1 MKLNATKGA
10 FAESSLITLK
20 DENWL
25 TNQRVAGRVAAG
37 ALCLLENEVKQG
49 TTKSLLE
56 LDKLAETYIRDNG
69 CTPTFLLYKNFPNS
83 VCISVNK
90 NLVHATCT
98 SYQLRDGD
106 LVSFDLGATYIKDKK
121 GYVGDTALTIIYGEP
136 KSAKHVELVKAT
148 KEALALAI
156 ASIKIGARLGII
168 GQTIYAC
175 ARKYGLS
182 VVDSYGG
189 HGLDTASDGT
199 AIPHSS
205 PFVSNRSTENEGIRI
220 AAGLVIA
227 IEPLFVIGSSNKTKT
242 LDDGWTV
249 KCENICSH
257 EENTVFIHED
267 HTEVITRRENE
278 SHFK

>member
-1 MKLNATKGA
+1 MKLNVPKGS
-10 FAESSLITLK
+10 FTESSLITLK
-20 DENWL
+20 DQEWL
-25 TNQRVAGRVAAG
+25 DNQRVAGRVAAG
-37 ALCLLENEVKQG
+37 ALLLLESEVKQG

-69 CTPTFLLYKNFPNS
+69 CTPTFLGYKNFPNS

-90 NLVHATCT
+90 NLVHGTCT

-106 LVSFDLGATYIKDKK
+106 LVSFDLGATKH
-121 GYVGDTALTIIYGEP
+121 GCVGDTALTIIYGQP

-148 KEALALAI
+148 KEALVLAI

-168 GQTIYAC
+168 GQIIYAC

-182 VVDSYGG
+182 VVDNYGG

-242 LDDGWTV
+242 LEDGWTV
-249 KCENICSH
+249 ECDNICAH
-257 EENTVFIHED
+257 EENTVYVHGD
-267 HTEVITRRENE
+267 HVEIITDRNTL
-278 SHFK
+278 

>member
-1 MKLNATKGA
+1 MKLNAAKGA

-37 ALCLLENEVKQG
+37 ALSLLENEVKQG

-69 CTPTFLLYKNFPNS
+69 CEPTFYLYKGFPNS
-83 VCISVNK
+83 VCISVNRQ
-90 NLVHATCT
+90 LVHGIP
-98 SYQLRDGD
+98 SGYLKDGD
-106 LVSFDLGATYIKDKK
+106 LVSFDLGATSKG
-121 GYVGDTALTIIYGEP
+121 GYVGDTALTIVYGQP
-136 KSAKHVELVKAT
+136 KSAKHVELIKAT

-182 VVDSYGG
+182 VVDNYGG

-242 LDDGWTV
+242 LSDGWTV
-249 KCENICSH
+249 ECENVCAH
-257 EENTVFIHED
+257 EEQTVYVHND
-267 HTEVITRRENE
+267 HVEIITDRTTL
-278 SHFK
+278 

>member
-1 MKLNATKGA
+1 MKLNAPKGS
-10 FAESSLITLK
+10 FTESSLITLK
-20 DENWL
+20 NEEWL
-25 TNQRVAGRVAAG
+25 VNQRVAGRVAAN
-37 ALCLLENEVKQG
+37 ALLLLENEVKQG
-49 TTKSLLE
+49 TNKSLLE

-69 CTPTFLLYKNFPNS
+69 CEPTFLGYKNFPNS
-83 VCISVNK
+83 VCISVNRQ
-90 NLVHATCT
+90 LVHGIP
-98 SYQLRDGD
+98 SGYLKDGD
-106 LVSFDLGATYIKDKK
+106 LVSFDLGATSKG

-148 KEALALAI
+148 KEALVLAI

-189 HGLDTASDGT
+189 HGIGINSDGT
-199 AIPHSS
+199 ARPHDA

-220 AAGLVIA
+220 TPGLVIA

-242 LDDGWTV
+242 LEDQWTIE
-249 KCENICSH
+249 CENICAH
-257 EENTVFIHED
+257 EEHSLYVHADYVEI
-267 HTEVITRRENE
+267 ITDR
-278 SHFK
+278 STL